1 MNDRVR
7 TVVLGLAVG
16 LVPLLLLDLARILG
30 DAADRDPVATSRWWV
45 VACYLGAGIAAGV
58 GVGLGRRERL
68 VPLVGLAVVLLATL
82 PVLPAASWVPTL
94 PFAPDHPGGEA
105 VALVLIG
112 AYAWSGVRGPG

>member
-7 TVVLGLAVG
+7 TVALGLAVG

-45 VACYLGAGIAAGV
+45 VACYLGTGIAAGV

-68 VPLVGLAVVLLATL
+68 VPLIGLAVVLVAAL
-82 PVLPAASWVPTL
+82 PVLPAAGWVPAL

-105 VALVLIG
+105 VAIALIG
-112 AYAWSGVRGPG
+112 AYAWAALRGPA